1 MNHLRHIIFCLALG
15 GAITASAADEFSS
28 FATGMPKM
36 KAVFSKILADT
47 PEFSANAVVGLF
59 ATNGIML
66 GKMPMTF
73 ALTADRMR
81 QEIDVM
87 GISFPPEWRE
97 AMQKQHMD
105 KIVVITQTDT
115 KKVYIVFPGI
125 QAYEEY
131 PIPDAVLDEMT
142 ARANTVN
149 IKKKEYGQEMIENHL
164 CIQESLLVTETN
176 RPTEIAILRCA
187 TDLQKF
193 PIRMDIMTPTSTTRF
208 MFEDVQLK
216 KPDAALFEV
225 PTNYTEF
232 TNSADI
238 LSYAKE
244 KYQSSSNN
252 TPQ

>member
-1 MNHLRHIIFCLALG
+1 MKQIRHMIFCLALV
-15 GAITASAADEFSS
+15 GAITVSAADEFSS

-59 ATNGIML
+59 ATNGTML

-87 GISFPPEWRE
+87 GMSFPPEWRE

-105 KIVVITQTDT
+105 KIVIITQTDT

-131 PIPDAVLDEMT
+131 PVPDAVLDEMT

-176 RPTEIAILRCA
+176 RPAEIAILRCA

-216 KPDAALFEV
+216 KPDASLFEV
-225 PTNYTEF
+225 PTNYMEF